1 MEVNESYLNGFVLI
15 ATCSQNMKEI
25 IYIIFQWPIQKM
37 EP

>member
-15 ATCSQNMKEI
+15 ATCSQNMKET
-25 IYIIFQWPIQKM
+25 IYIIFQLPIQKM